1 MTTVSQHL
9 LCFCWIIVDC
19 CGSFLFLF
27 KVCSLCVG
35 LAPHGWLN
43 LLMFCLQVFGVLEHR
58 YVSDKRSRAWFGVCA
73 NCIVCNL
80 YVPGSSQWPFQGLSD
95 LNLGDQKISKGR
107 LEVAGLYLSTYAP
120 IPSASIFGVGFGY
133 LNTLPKGI
141 WSSRVYSYERIYVFQ
156 SISEFIA

>member
-1 MTTVSQHL
+1 MTAVSQHL

-133 LNTLPKGI
+133 LIP
-141 WSSRVYSYERIYVFQ
+141 SQRVFGAVGYIVMREYTYSNL
-156 SISEFIA
+156 